1 MRTFYEAGTGD
12 LMREQILL
20 LGNGAIA
27 AGITTSLLSRKIPV
41 TLAIH
46 NHDAGMLPKPL
57 AEHPDARLL
66 DIRTDTRVRHCT
78 GTSGHFRIVLD
89 QNNIQSL
96 LDCSCIV
103 IAEKAVLTSCI
114 SRYGLKP
121 SSQVHA
127 LSSFFQNDETV
138 SGHLSSP
145 KTVAILLGLAVES
158 HPHMAQ
164 TAMETALKLRTEHGM
179 GMDICIFTRNLKVAA
194 FGLETLYRKARDAGV
209 TFIKFSDALP
219 TFHQQPDGT
228 VDMSFTDD
236 ITRIPFSFH
245 ADITIVDETA
255 APEPYVQ
262 ELSRIFGLDMDAA
275 GFAQTENIHRLS
287 VCTNRKGILVT
298 GGSRGVLSEAACH
311 DEIQETVITI
321 LSLIKGVQ
329 TMTGHKAEI
338 SLDTCIHCL
347 TCYRLCPYHAI
358 VLEKHPV
365 VDSDAC
371 ERCGVC
377 AAECP
382 RKAISIEDLTPSAIS
397 QQVRQIRTNISPV
410 SIAPMIVAF
419 CCNRSAVQA
428 SHQAE
433 LSGLSIPEGVFIIEV
448 PCAGGISL
456 EYLMAAFTG
465 GADGVLVVTCHEGN
479 CHSERGNIMA
489 KKRVGELRNML
500 AHIGTEPERILLKT
514 IAANMPAEL
523 IQTAQDF
530 KRRITDIGIYNR

>member
-1 MRTFYEAGTGD
+1 
-12 LMREQILL
+12 MREQILL

-27 AGITTSLLSRKIPV
+27 AGIAASLLSRKIPV

-46 NHDAGMLPKPL
+46 NHDAGMSLKPL

-78 GTSGHFRIVLD
+78 GTSGHFQIVLD

-103 IAEKAVLTSCI
+103 IAEKAVLASCI

-121 SSQVHA
+121 SSRVHA
-127 LSSFFQNDETV
+127 LSNFFRTYEAG
-138 SGHLSSP
+138 SGHPSFP

-158 HPHMAQ
+158 YPHMAQ
-164 TAMETALKLRTEHGM
+164 MAMETALKLQTEHGM
-179 GMDICIFTRNLKVAA
+179 KTCIFTRNLKVAA

-209 TFIKFSDALP
+209 TFIKFSDASP

-228 VDMSFTDD
+228 VDISFTDD
-236 ITRIPFSFH
+236 ITRIPFVFH
-245 ADITIVDETA
+245 ADITIADEMA
-255 APEPYVQ
+255 APAPYVQ
-262 ELSRIFGLDMDAA
+262 ELSRVFGLDMDER
-275 GFAQTENIHRLS
+275 GFAQTENVHRLS
-287 VCTNRKGILVT
+287 VFTDRRGILAT
-298 GGSRGVLSEAACH
+298 GASRSVLSETACH
-311 DEIQETVITI
+311 NEIQETVLAV

-329 TMTGHKAEI
+329 TITGHKAEI
-338 SLDTCIHCL
+338 SLNTCIHCL

-358 VLEKHPV
+358 VLNTHPV

-382 RKAISIEDLTPSAIS
+382 RKAISIEDLTPSTIS
-397 QQVRQIRTNISPV
+397 QQVRQIRTGISPA
-410 SIAPMIVAF
+410 SAAPMIVAF

-456 EYLMAAFTG
+456 EHLMAAFTG
-465 GADGVLVVTCHEGN
+465 SADGVLVFTCHEGN

-489 KKRVGELRNML
+489 EKRVEQLRNML
-500 AHIGTEPERILLKT
+500 VHIGAEPGRILLKT

-530 KRRITDIGIYNR
+530 KRQITNIGICNR